1 MLSSLYIKMTF
12 HPYILKRQH
21 FEVKSHCMF
30 MHVEPWVLYKYN
42 IKRKELSEEF
52 LVKYSLEFPSPF

>member
-1 MLSSLYIKMTF
+1 MTF

-30 MHVEPWVLYKYN
+30 MHVELQVLYKYN
-42 IKRKELSEEF
+42 TKRKELSEEF